1 MRNALI
7 FLLYLA
13 VVLKVAGSS
22 YTIYGLNHET
32 DSLVT
37 INLDSGVVSTIGPLG
52 IDVGGGTGLDYDPSS
67 GKLITAITPTGGFS
81 YLYEIDLSSGS
92 ATMLKSIPFE
102 GDDGINSLGFSDDGI
117 LYAWNERFAFNT
129 GDLWLVNIAAG
140 TSTEIA
146 DSTLP
151 SVLGGDYQEGVGYWI
166 SDEWNGTIYRID
178 ESTGSIEF
186 TGTSNIWYTG
196 NGPGDLFDL
205 DYAPDDVLRV
215 AASDASH
222 SGSTLLVVNQA
233 SGLEES
239 RLNLTEVILAIASV
253 PLDRSIDSDGDGLDD
268 SVETNT
274 GVYVSETDT
283 GTDPNNP
290 DTDNDGVPDGL
301 EVTEST
307 DPNDASDFNS
317 FSTGLVAYYP
327 FNGNSNDECGNENDG
342 NITGTTLIA
351 DRFGNTGSAIGFDG
365 VDDYISISDS
375 PSLNIGSQSFSLSV
389 WAKVVNDPAL
399 PISSIISNY
408 RGSSPPEHLGLEHVH
423 QYNGL
428 NQTWEFS
435 TRDSN
440 DEKIDLNS
448 TDGSAVPGSWVHILG
463 VRDKESKV
471 TKLFVNGILVDSGAD
486 ERTGRFTGLSTGQYW
501 IGAGSLWPQP
511 LTPAGFF
518 TGSLDD
524 IRIYDRALSTSEVSA
539 LYYSEAPQFQ
549 IIEGDF
555 TWHEAKADA
564 EARGGRLAVLNTQEK
579 IDAANE
585 YLLGLGTW
593 NYTFIGLTDEEVEG
607 SWKWV
612 TGELLTVDNWN
623 SREPNGGTGE
633 NYGHINSSWSS
644 SSSTRLS
651 WNDANSGSAFSYLLE
666 AIPTP
671 EPLAPVLDLETFYE
685 SNSGESITI
694 DATPTDG
701 YPTTYTYQWSFKA
714 VGSSAYF
721 VIPSNFGGTA
731 ANYLIS
737 GDSGNNGIWKVAVTN
752 DTATTTA
759 EFNYRVYS
767 DSDSDGLSDGQEE
780 FVLGTDPNNNDSDSD
795 TLLDGAETNTGIWVS
810 TSDTGTDPLSS
821 DTDEDGLLD
830 GVETNTGE
838 YVDASDTGTDPNNSD
853 TDEDSLLDGA
863 ETNTGIFV
871 DTLDTGTNPLEVD
884 SDFDGILDGYETATG
899 TWVSTEDTGTNPTR
913 GDSDGDGLPDGAES
927 NTGTFVGL
935 SNTGTD
941 PNSTDSDGDGF
952 TDDYEI
958 NTSYDPTSSEDT
970 PDAVLVVKTAI
981 ELEFHGASGGTYR
994 IEHST
999 DLGSWT
1005 TVEDNIQGE
1014 SALVERLHSVD
1025 NYSRRFFRVIRTDQ

>member
-52 IDVGGGTGLDYDPSS
+52 IDVGAETGLDYDPSS

-117 LYAWNERFAFNT
+117 LYAWNERFSFNT

-196 NGPGDLFDL
+196 NGPGDLYDL

-301 EVTEST
+301 EITEGT
-307 DPNDASDFNS
+307 DPTNLNDFNS

-327 FNGNSNDECGNENDG
+327 FDGNANDESGNGNDGVNNNASLTSDRYGNPSQSYDFNGVNSYIEMQDTADFTVSSLTISAHVRTNSNKISQAVFSNYGINVTGNSWYTLHLYPYLLPKLQVDNGSYSPQVTSLGEVSKDEWIQVVGSYNDTEQVLRIYVNGELLGENFISFSSPINPTGNSTIGVQLNRSEG
-342 NITGTTLIA
+342 
-351 DRFGNTGSAIGFDG
+351 GSYFDG
-365 VDDYISISDS
+365 QIDD
-375 PSLNIGSQSFSLSV
+375 V
-389 WAKVVNDPAL
+389 
-399 PISSIISNY
+399 
-408 RGSSPPEHLGLEHVH
+408 
-423 QYNGL
+423 
-428 NQTWEFS
+428 
-435 TRDSN
+435 
-440 DEKIDLNS
+440 
-448 TDGSAVPGSWVHILG
+448 
-463 VRDKESKV
+463 
-471 TKLFVNGILVDSGAD
+471 
-486 ERTGRFTGLSTGQYW
+486 
-501 IGAGSLWPQP
+501 
-511 LTPAGFF
+511 
-518 TGSLDD
+518 
-524 IRIYDRALSTSEVSA
+524 RIYDRALSTSEVSA

-564 EARGGRLAVLNTQEK
+564 ENRGGRLAVLNTQEK
-579 IDAANE
+579 IDSANE
-585 YLLGLGTW
+585 YLLRIGEWPHTW
-593 NYTFIGLTDEEVEG
+593 IGLTDEVETDSWVWLDG
-607 SWKWV
+607 SNLSV
-612 TGELLTVDNWN
+612 SNWGG
-623 SREPNGGTGE
+623 SEPNNSWE
-633 NYGHINSSWSS
+633 NYAGIWDSENTPPEWADY
-644 SSSTRLS
+644 SSTHI
-651 WNDANSGSAFSYLLE
+651 SGAYLLE
-666 AIPTP
+666 TLPP
-671 EPLAPVLDLETFYE
+671 EEPLAPVFSLDTFYE

-759 EFNYRVYS
+759 EFNYRVYA
-767 DSDSDGLSDGQEE
+767 DSDSDGLSDGREE

-795 TLLDGAETNTGIWVS
+795 TLLDGAETNTSIWVS